1 MTQTIEEV
9 EKENETVN
17 TFLNISIC
25 IKSNEDF
32 EQLFEGLRED
42 MKFMWGDRGLEIFNI
57 SWDRDQALAF
67 VRKQTDGVQA
77 KVLTEGVT
85 CLSSDVAA
93 VCERFN
99 LTLPRSKKGEADW
112 RTPMPDKQV
121 YGRSRGLAN
130 LYGRLV
136 LTNGIHAIIVNENT
150 SPARWSTIMF
160 DNFIPDDQG
169 VMEESL
175 PGLTRQPKKDEKMA
189 DIFGFTDFS
198 NL

>member
-1 MTQTIEEV
+1 MTETIEKV
-9 EKENETVN
+9 KEKSETVN

-42 MKFMWGDRGLEIFNI
+42 MKFMWGERGLEIFSI
-57 SWDRDQALAF
+57 AWDRDQALAF
-67 VRKQTDGVQA
+67 VHRQTDGVQA
-77 KVLTEGVT
+77 KVLTREVT
-85 CLSSDVAA
+85 CLSSDVAT

-99 LTLPRSKKGEADW
+99 LTLPKGKKGEAEW
-112 RTPMPDKQV
+112 RTPLPDKQV
-121 YGRSRGLAN
+121 YGRSRGLES

-150 SPARWSTIMF
+150 SPTRWCTIMF

-175 PGLTRQPKKDEKMA
+175 PGLQRKVKEDTRLA
-189 DIFGFTDFS
+189 DAFDFC
-198 NL
+198 NFNVE